1 MPIARGYSRGSQSF
15 LFAMPT
21 RAEHDFI
28 PPDAGVRQVIGW
40 EDMMKTRYTVAL
52 SLIAGAALGGA
63 AIQGLH
69 AQAKPPAYLVI
80 EINKVNDP
88 EGFKVITQRP
98 RGGADVAKELGGHYI
113 ARTDKIT
120 ALDGTAPERFIVYAF
135 DSVEK
140 AQAFNN
146 SSYMKE
152 VNTIR
157 DKTTQARSFI
167 VEGISQ

>member
-1 MPIARGYSRGSQSF
+1 
-15 LFAMPT
+15 
-21 RAEHDFI
+21 
-28 PPDAGVRQVIGW
+28 
-40 EDMMKTRYTVAL
+40 MKTTYTVAL
-52 SLIAGAALGGA
+52 SMLTGIGLGSA
-63 AIQGLH
+63 AIQTIH
-69 AQAKPPAYLVI
+69 AQAKPPAYMVI
-80 EINKVNDP
+80 EINKITDA

-113 ARTDKIT
+113 VRTDKIT
-120 ALDGTAPERFIVYAF
+120 ALDGTAPQRFIVYSF

-152 VNTIR
+152 VNAIR

-167 VEGISQ
+167 VEGMPQ

>member
-1 MPIARGYSRGSQSF
+1 
-15 LFAMPT
+15 
-21 RAEHDFI
+21 
-28 PPDAGVRQVIGW
+28 
-40 EDMMKTRYTVAL
+40 MKTRYAVAL
-52 SLIAGAALGGA
+52 SILVGIGLGAVA
-63 AIQGLH
+63 AQGLH

-80 EINKVNDP
+80 EINKVNDA

-98 RGGADVAKELGGHYI
+98 RGGADVAKELRGHYI

-120 ALDGTAPERFIVYAF
+120 ALDGAAPERFIAYRF

-152 VNTIR
+152 VNAIR
-157 DKTTQARSFI
+157 DKTSQARSFI
-167 VEGISQ
+167 VEGMPQ

>member
-1 MPIARGYSRGSQSF
+1 
-15 LFAMPT
+15 
-21 RAEHDFI
+21 
-28 PPDAGVRQVIGW
+28 
-40 EDMMKTRYTVAL
+40 MKTRYTVVL
-52 SLIAGAALGGA
+52 SMIAGAALGGA

-80 EINKVNDP
+80 EINNVTDA

-113 ARTDKIT
+113 ARTSNIT
-120 ALDGTAPERFIVYAF
+120 ALDGTAPERFIAYAF

-152 VNTIR
+152 VNAIR

-167 VEGISQ
+167 VEGMPQ

>member
-1 MPIARGYSRGSQSF
+1 GI
-15 LFAMPT
+15 
-21 RAEHDFI
+21 
-28 PPDAGVRQVIGW
+28 
-40 EDMMKTRYTVAL
+40 MKTRYTVAL
-52 SLIAGAALGGA
+52 SMIVGAALGGA

-80 EINKVNDP
+80 EINKVTDA

-98 RGGADVAKELGGHYI
+98 RGGANVAKELGAVI
-113 ARTDKIT
+113 TSARTDKIT
-120 ALDGTAPERFIVYAF
+120 ALDGTAPERFVVYAF

-152 VNTIR
+152 VNAIR
-157 DKTTQARSFI
+157 GKTTQARSFI
-167 VEGISQ
+167 VEGTTQ

>member
-1 MPIARGYSRGSQSF
+1 MFGPG
-15 LFAMPT
+15 
-21 RAEHDFI
+21 E
-28 PPDAGVRQVIGW
+28 W
-40 EDMMKTRYTVAL
+40 EGIMKTRYTVAL
-52 SLIAGAALGGA
+52 SMIVGAALGGA

-69 AQAKPPAYLVI
+69 AQAKAPVYYVI
-80 EINKVNDP
+80 EINKITDA

-120 ALDGTAPERFIVYAF
+120 ALDGTPPQRFIAYAF

-146 SSYMKE
+146 SPYMKE
-152 VNTIR
+152 VNAIR
-157 DKTTQARSFI
+157 DKTTQARTFI
-167 VEGISQ
+167 VEGMPQ

>member
-1 MPIARGYSRGSQSF
+1 
-15 LFAMPT
+15 
-21 RAEHDFI
+21 
-28 PPDAGVRQVIGW
+28 
-40 EDMMKTRYTVAL
+40 MKTNFKIAL
-52 SLIAGAALGGA
+52 AVVAGATLGA
-63 AIQGLH
+63 AAMKGLH
-69 AQAKPPAYLVI
+69 AQAKPPAYFVV
-80 EINKVNDP
+80 EIDKITDD

-120 ALDGTAPERFIVYAF
+120 ALDGTAPVRFIAYAF

-146 SSYMKE
+146 TAYMKD
-152 VNTIR
+152 VNAIR

-167 VEGISQ
+167 VEGLPE

>member
-1 MPIARGYSRGSQSF
+1 
-15 LFAMPT
+15 
-21 RAEHDFI
+21 
-28 PPDAGVRQVIGW
+28 
-40 EDMMKTRYTVAL
+40 MKTRYTVVL
-52 SLIAGAALGGA
+52 SMIAGAALGGA

-80 EINKVNDP
+80 EINKVTDA

-113 ARTDKIT
+113 ARTSNIT

-152 VNTIR
+152 VNAIR
-157 DKTTQARSFI
+157 GKTTQARSFI
-167 VEGISQ
+167 VEGTQQ

>member
-1 MPIARGYSRGSQSF
+1 MKQYFGLG
-15 LFAMPT
+15 LAML
-21 RAEHDFI
+21 
-28 PPDAGVRQVIGW
+28 AGTVIG
-40 EDMMKTRYTVAL
+40 A
-52 SLIAGAALGGA
+52 A

-69 AQAKPPAYLVI
+69 AQAKAPVYYVI
-80 EINKVNDP
+80 EINKITDA

-120 ALDGTAPERFIVYAF
+120 ALDGTPPQRFIAYAF

-146 SSYMKE
+146 SPYMKE
-152 VNTIR
+152 VNAIR
-157 DKTTQARSFI
+157 DKTTQARTFI
-167 VEGISQ
+167 VEGMPQ